1 MMSDPTQLKSIGQV
15 NAMNEHRKILIVDDN
30 ELNIKLCS
38 AILKSDYQV
47 FTAASAEEGLE
58 SARRIQPDLVLMDI
72 QLPGMDG
79 LTATREIK
87 SDETLKT
94 TPVIALTS
102 FAMVGDRE
110 KALSAGCD
118 DYLPKPIDIQGL
130 KSTIAHFLENPPA
143 ARNASPGGAARPASA
158 ADVELG

>member
-1 MMSDPTQLKSIGQV
+1 
-15 NAMNEHRKILIVDDN
+15 MNEHRKILIVDDN
-30 ELNIKLCS
+30 ELNIKLCA
-38 AILKSDYQV
+38 AILRSDYQV

-87 SDETLKT
+87 NDEALKR
-94 TPVIALTS
+94 TPVIALAS

-110 KALSAGCD
+110 KALSAGCH
-118 DYLPKPIDIQGL
+118 DYLPKPIDIQRL

-143 ARNASPGGAARPASA
+143 ARSASPGGAVRPAAA
-158 ADVELG
+158 ADAELG

>member
-1 MMSDPTQLKSIGQV
+1 MTGNP
-15 NAMNEHRKILIVDDN
+15 RILIVDDN

-38 AILKSDYQV
+38 AILRNNYQI
-47 FTAASAEEGLE
+47 FTAGSAEEGLE
-58 SARRIQPDLVLMDI
+58 SARRILPDLILMDI

-79 LTATREIK
+79 LTATREIR
-87 SDETLKT
+87 SDDDLKAI
-94 TPVIALTS
+94 PVIALTS

-130 KSTIAHFLENPPA
+130 KAMVARFLKGPGAGGSGTQA
-143 ARNASPGGAARPASA
+143 ARKPETGKTDLALS
-158 ADVELG
+158 

>member
-1 MMSDPTQLKSIGQV
+1 MTRNP
-15 NAMNEHRKILIVDDN
+15 KILIVDDN
-30 ELNIKLCS
+30 ELNLKLCS
-38 AILKSDYQV
+38 AILKHSYQI

-58 SARRIQPDLVLMDI
+58 SARRILPDLILMDI

-79 LTATREIK
+79 LTATQKIRN
-87 SDETLKT
+87 DNDLKA

-130 KSTIAHFLENPPA
+130 KSTVARFL
-143 ARNASPGGAARPASA
+143 ASPRAGGSVSPIGNTPATGKTDLALS
-158 ADVELG
+158 